1 MKAAQAKMVANPFT
15 AFTGMTGTDGLPK
28 VRCMKTTQ
36 LLNFARGEWT
46 PGDLASLSELP
57 SAIDGSPVALTGS
70 GGLDFGAMARFAREV
85 GGPALRALTF
95 HQRARMLKALGLAIL
110 ARKEELYALNY
121 ATGATR
127 KDGWIDI
134 EGGAGTLL
142 SFSSKGR
149 RELPD
154 AQVLLDGALEP
165 LSKSPL
171 FQGQHVYTPLHGV
184 AVHINAFNFP
194 VWGMLEK
201 LAPALL
207 AGVPAIVKPA
217 SATAWLAEAA
227 FRVMIEAEILPP
239 GAVQLVVGGVGDL
252 FEQLGGQDVVSFTGS
267 AQTAL
272 KLRTHPVIQRESV
285 KFIAEQDSLNASV
298 LGPDAG
304 PGTPEFD
311 LFVAEVVTEM
321 TVKAGQKC
329 TAIRRALVPAASIDA
344 VEQAIA
350 ARLAALNVG
359 DPRDAATGMGA
370 LVSRAQRTSVRDAVA
385 AIVAGGARVAAGDP
399 DGRIGPDGGAFMPP
413 VLLRADD
420 PWACAA
426 AHDVEPFGP
435 VATLMPYADLG
446 DAVKLANRGM
456 GSLACSLFT
465 HQPDVAREVVLGA
478 GAFHGRMLIVDRDN
492 AAFSTGHGS
501 PLPVLVHG
509 GPGRAGGGEEMGGV
523 RGVTHYMQRTALQG
537 SPTMIA
543 AITGHYI
550 PGSPKHEIAVHP
562 FRKRMSELTIGDTL
576 RTASRTVSVED
587 IEHFAHFTGDNFY
600 AHMDE
605 EAARA
610 SPIFE
615 GRVAHGY
622 LILSFAAGLFV
633 DPAPGPVLAN
643 TGLENLRFLTPLY
656 PEDSMRVEL
665 TVRSKSLKSEETGVV
680 RWAVEVFN
688 QRDEVVAS
696 YDLLTEN
703 VV

>member
-1 MKAAQAKMVANPFT
+1 
-15 AFTGMTGTDGLPK
+15 
-28 VRCMKTTQ
+28 MKTTQ
-36 LLNFARGEWT
+36 LLNYARGEWT
-46 PGDLASLSELP
+46 PGNAASLTELP
-57 SAIDGSPVALTGS
+57 SALDGSPVALTGS
-70 GGLDFGAMARFAREV
+70 GGLDFGGMTRFAHDV

-110 ARKEELYALNY
+110 ARKEELYELNY

-154 AQVLLDGALEP
+154 AHVLLDGGLEP
-165 LSKSPL
+165 LSKSGL
-171 FQGQHVYTPLHGV
+171 FQGQHVYTSLQGV

-227 FRVMIEAEILPP
+227 FRIMIEAEILPR

-252 FEQLGGQDVVSFTGS
+252 FDHLTGQDVVSFTGS
-267 AQTAL
+267 AATAL

-298 LGPDAG
+298 LGPDAA

-311 LFVAEVVTEM
+311 LFVAEVVNEM

-329 TAIRRALVPAASIDA
+329 TAIRRAMVPQAFLADA
-344 VEQAIA
+344 EAAIA
-350 ARLAALNVG
+350 AKLGAMPVG
-359 DPRDAATGMGA
+359 DPRDKETRIGA
-370 LVSRAQRTSVRDAVA
+370 LVSRAQRDSVREAVA
-385 AIVAGGARVAAGDP
+385 AITAGGARVAAGDP
-399 DGRIGPDGGAFMPP
+399 DGRVGPDGGAFMSP
-413 VLLRADD
+413 VLLCADD
-420 PWACAA
+420 PWACEA

-435 VATLMPYADLG
+435 VATLMPYCNLA
-446 DAVKLANRGM
+446 DAVRLANRGK
-456 GSLACSLFT
+456 GSLALSLFT
-465 HQPDVAREVVLGA
+465 HSGEVARDFVLGA
-478 GAFHGRMLIVDRDN
+478 GAFHGRMLIIDRDN
-492 AAFSTGHGS
+492 AKESTGHGS

-537 SPTMIA
+537 SPAMFA
-543 AITGHYI
+543 AITSQYI
-550 PGSPKHEIAVHP
+550 PGGPKHVIDAHP
-562 FRKRMSELTIGDTL
+562 FRKRMSELQIGDTL
-576 RTASRTVSVED
+576 RTGSRTVSLED
-587 IEHFAHFTGDNFY
+587 IEHFAHFTGDTFY
-600 AHMDE
+600 AHMDD
-605 EAARA
+605 EAAKA

-656 PEDSMRVEL
+656 PGDSMRVEL

-680 RWAVEVFN
+680 RWAVEIFN
-688 QRDEVVAS
+688 QKDELVAT

-703 VV
+703 VP